1 MGTFKICL
9 WMMYTTNQ
17 LHSRNT
23 LSKYTLF
30 DDIRTCKE
38 IVSLKQDFEKSKT
51 ASLLAR
57 IQGLLWF
64 SHGLKMANKLIIVNH
79 GLSFFI
85 FAYHAYSWCIMLCL
99 YFGQRLVQI
108 FCKITALSNHGFWHL
123 CYLSFSRF
131 SRDLFNFY
139 LCKKS

>member
-9 WMMYTTNQ
+9 WIIYTTNQ

-51 ASLLAR
+51 ASLLVR
-57 IQGLLWF
+57 IRGLSWF

-85 FAYHAYSWCIMLCL
+85 FVYHAYSWWIMLCL
-99 YFGQRLVQI
+99 YFGDVLPKVLKSTGTTSITNFNLIGSI
-108 FCKITALSNHGFWHL
+108 FCRANQNHL
-123 CYLSFSRF
+123 
-131 SRDLFNFY
+131 
-139 LCKKS
+139 